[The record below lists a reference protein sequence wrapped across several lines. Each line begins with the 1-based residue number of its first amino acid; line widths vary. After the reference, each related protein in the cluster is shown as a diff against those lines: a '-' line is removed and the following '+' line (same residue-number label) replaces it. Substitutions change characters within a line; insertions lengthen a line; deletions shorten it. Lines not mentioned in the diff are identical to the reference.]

1 MALNDD
7 ILSFAGSPTEV
18 IASGTSADVLND
30 EVIGGQVELDYISN
44 LHWFGLATI
53 GIPSSFSAAPTGPI
67 VLYMVQGDTDGTSND
82 TALGYAALTTT
93 DDQTNPE
100 YARYM
105 GQWNPTID
113 EAYRDT
119 IPIDLTGVKQAKF
132 YVQNKTNVTFTTTA
146 AVIVDIET
154 FSHRPDPSA

>member
-7 ILSFAGSPTEV
+7 IQSFAGSPTEV
-18 IASGTSADVLND
+18 VNSGTNDVTDN
-30 EVIGGQVELDYISN
+30 EVIGGQAELNNSIN

-53 GIPSSFSAAPTGPI
+53 GVPSSFSAAPTGPI

-82 TALGYAALTTT
+82 TALGYATLVTS
-93 DDQTNPE
+93 DDQTDPE

-119 IPIDLTGVKQAKF
+119 IPIDLTGVRFAQF
-132 YVQNKTNVTFTTTA
+132 YFQNKTNVTMTATA
-146 AVIVDIET
+146 AILVDIET